1 MKRNLR
7 RWLCGVLAA
16 AMIPVFA
23 LGALQRRLPDT
34 IYLPEHSPL
43 ALAQMPWLLPVRAGG
58 SILAEGGKN
67 GESYNA
73 VLGLWGVIPVK
84 TVRVVAAERRVVMVS
99 GAPFGIKMFSDGALV
114 VGFSDILG
122 SSGYCN
128 PAREAGV
135 KLGDRIISVGGRSV
149 HSNED
154 LSLALQ
160 NSSGDTV
167 QLQLERDGQKMTLQA
182 NLQHGTAGKGKLGVW
197 VRDSSAGIG
206 TMTFWE
212 PETNRFAG
220 LGHAISDSDTG
231 QSIALLSGEVSRV
244 NITGCKRGAPGLPGE
259 LKGEFLEKSG
269 NLGRIAANQ
278 SQGVYGVLCRSLGGT
293 PYEVAAAQEI
303 AKGPAQILT
312 TISGTEPEWYDVE
325 IERVSLRTSD
335 PNKNMILRVTDSR
348 LLQATAGIIQGMSG
362 SPVLQNGRLVGAVT
376 HVLVN
381 DPTRGYAIFAQEMVD
396 QMDGMEQTQPAAG

>member
-1 MKRNLR
+1 
-7 RWLCGVLAA
+7 
-16 AMIPVFA
+16 
-23 LGALQRRLPDT
+23 
-34 IYLPEHSPL
+34 
-43 ALAQMPWLLPVRAGG
+43 
-58 SILAEGGKN
+58 
-67 GESYNA
+67 
-73 VLGLWGVIPVK
+73 
-84 TVRVVAAERRVVMVS
+84 MVS

-135 KLGDRIISVGGRSV
+135 KLGDRIISVGGRPV

-160 NSSGDTV
+160 NSPGDTV
-167 QLQLERDGQKMTLQA
+167 QLQLERDGQKITLQA

-269 NLGRIAANQ
+269 NLGRIAANR

-303 AKGPAQILT
+303 TKGPAQILT

-325 IERVSLRTSD
+325 I
-335 PNKNMILRVTDSR
+335 
-348 LLQATAGIIQGMSG
+348 
-362 SPVLQNGRLVGAVT
+362 
-376 HVLVN
+376 
-381 DPTRGYAIFAQEMVD
+381 
-396 QMDGMEQTQPAAG
+396 